1 MTFFAF
7 SAISAPMSESI
18 TMAPH
23 RSTMR
28 ARQFAASFVAGLG
41 ALASIW
47 PQGTPTRYPYA
58 SAMDALRRDG
68 VQIGRDLSRVIERE
82 NARLTTKSK

>member
-7 SAISAPMSESI
+7 SSISTPMSEST
-18 TMAPH
+18 TMATH
-23 RSTMR
+23 KSTMR

-41 ALASIW
+41 TLASIW
-47 PQGTPTRYPYA
+47 PQGAPTRYPYA

-68 VQIGRDLSRVIERE
+68 AQIGRDLSRVIERE